1 MDWRFGLKIREPFT
15 VSAFSLTVWQTLLHI
30 LINVYWNKSGFIQT
44 DATHNIVVNSSL
56 ACLITES
63 ITIYSVHLHFQC
75 NKVYCLHIIWQKI
88 LRIILFILD
97 FKIGNGRQSKR
108 LLDNMVAKEDGLWCL
123 TPLSTIYRSV
133 LFVEKAGVPGENHW
147 PVASHRQNVSHNV
160 ASSTPK
166 EGFFFIVSVILVVRL
181 KLVVR

>member
-1 MDWRFGLKIREPFT
+1 MDWRFGLKIRESFT
-15 VSAFSLTVWQTLLHI
+15 VSASSLTVWQTLLHI

-88 LRIILFILD
+88 VRIILFILD

-108 LLDNMVAKEDGLWCL
+108 LLDNMGWIFLFLCFFLLIQRCWLK
-123 TPLSTIYRSV
+123 SRYRNGN
-133 LFVEKAGVPGENHW
+133 FW
-147 PVASHRQNVSHNV
+147 MQ
-160 ASSTPK
+160 
-166 EGFFFIVSVILVVRL
+166 
-181 KLVVR
+181 